1 MKFSKTEFGYIV
13 RLEPGEEIISALS
26 LFTETQGFG
35 SATVQGIGAAS
46 GITLGYFDR
55 ANKVYVKKSLE
66 GEYELLSLAGN
77 VSYFE
82 RAPWVHIHA
91 VIAGPDFVATGGH
104 LFSAT
109 VTVTAELALSVSRAR
124 IERVEDP
131 ATGFRGLVLG
141 ESLKG

>member
-1 MKFSKTEFGYIV
+1 MHFSETGFGYLV
-13 RLEPGEEIISALS
+13 RLDPGEEILSSISSFARAR
-26 LFTETQGFG
+26 GIG
-35 SATVQGIGAAS
+35 SATIQGIGAAS

-66 GEYELLSLAGN
+66 GEYELLSLTGN

-91 VIAGPDFVATGGH
+91 VIAGRDFVATGGH

-131 ATGFRGLVLG
+131 AIGFRGLVLG
-141 ESLKG
+141 ESLKS